1 MKKYDMKL
9 TEENLVDS
17 IKKDYLGRNK
27 KLSKLIDILNS
38 LSSNV
43 VISIDGNWGT
53 GKTIFVKQLELI
65 NKKEDLNVLNKDS
78 IKKFKANYSVFYYNA
93 WENDMHDSPLLSII
107 YNLINEYPD
116 EKKQSVDSKV
126 ELPFNLKELLKSISG
141 NLVDLDKFTSLK
153 IYLMKYLQQ
162 KKREMHLINYWK
174 I

>member
-78 IKKFKANYSVFYYNA
+78 IK
-93 WENDMHDSPLLSII
+93 
-107 YNLINEYPD
+107 
-116 EKKQSVDSKV
+116 
-126 ELPFNLKELLKSISG
+126 NLKQIIVCFIIMLGKMICM
-141 NLVDLDKFTSLK
+141 
-153 IYLMKYLQQ
+153 IHHYYQ
-162 KKREMHLINYWK
+162 
-174 I
+174 

>member
-65 NKKEDLNVLNKDS
+65 NKKEDLKATVNINCCFLCG
-78 IKKFKANYSVFYYNA
+78 KFKF
-93 WENDMHDSPLLSII
+93 
-107 YNLINEYPD
+107 
-116 EKKQSVDSKV
+116 
-126 ELPFNLKELLKSISG
+126 
-141 NLVDLDKFTSLK
+141 
-153 IYLMKYLQQ
+153 
-162 KKREMHLINYWK
+162 
-174 I
+174 